1 MPRQNK
7 AADRRRSERFEMRL
21 TKEEAHMLVMRSIA
35 ANMTTSDF
43 IRKSALGSDA
53 YMQKA
58 PPDKAALIVELNDL
72 NKIGMV
78 ISQIVRSGKYADA
91 TDQTQLLTDALA
103 NIKTLS
109 GHLIKKLS
117 S

>member
-7 AADRRRSERFEMRL
+7 AADRRRSERFELRL
-21 TKEEAHMLVMRSIA
+21 TIDEAHELVTRSIN

-43 IRKSALGSDA
+43 LRKSALGSDA
-53 YMQKA
+53 YILKA
-58 PPDKAALIVELNDL
+58 PPDKAALITELNDL

-78 ISQIVRSGKYADA
+78 LGQIVRSGKYANV
-91 TDQTQLLTDALA
+91 TEQTQLLTDALT

>member
-7 AADRRRSERFEMRL
+7 AADRRRSERFELRL
-21 TKEEAHMLVMRSIA
+21 TIDEAHELVTRSIN
-35 ANMTTSDF
+35 ANMSTSDF
-43 IRKSALGSDA
+43 LRKSALGPSA

-72 NKIGMV
+72 NKIG
-78 ISQIVRSGKYADA
+78 IALGQIVRSGKYANS
-91 TDQTQLLTDALA
+91 TDQAQLLTEALT

>member
-1 MPRQNK
+1 MPRHNK
-7 AADRRRSERFEMRL
+7 AADRRRSERIEIRL
-21 TKEEAHMLVMRSIA
+21 TVDEAHELATRSIA

-43 IRKSALGSDA
+43 VRKSALGADA

-58 PPDKAALIVELNDL
+58 PPDKAALIFELNDL

-78 ISQIVRSGKYADA
+78 LSQIARSGKYGSAI
-91 TDQTQLLTDALA
+91 DQAQLLTDALT

>member
-1 MPRQNK
+1 MPRNNK
-7 AADRRRSERFEMRL
+7 AADRRRTERFELRL
-21 TKEEAHMLVMRSIA
+21 TIDEAHTLITRSIA

-43 IRKSALGSDA
+43 IRKSALGANA

-58 PPDKAALIVELNDL
+58 PPDRAALIAEMDELT
-72 NKIGMV
+72 KIGIV
-78 ISQIVRSGKYADA
+78 LGQIVRSGKYASV
-91 TDQTQLLTDALA
+91 TEQTQLLTDALT